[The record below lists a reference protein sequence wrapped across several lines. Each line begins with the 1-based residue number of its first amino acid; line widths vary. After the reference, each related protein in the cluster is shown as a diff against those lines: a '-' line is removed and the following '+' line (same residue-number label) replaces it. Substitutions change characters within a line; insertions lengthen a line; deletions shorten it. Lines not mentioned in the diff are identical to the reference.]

1 MKKALLV
8 ILFIFFNSPVSAI
21 NWKIFQS
28 PTGDLETCLIENMNS
43 RLLSKL
49 SDGRPSKKEI
59 RKKAKRAYQTCS
71 AYISNK
77 NNSKASMIG
86 RKIIK
91 KYLGTAPLF
100 ELVDKNN
107 SVNLIFFNGGPG
119 WWGNLNSKN
128 FLIRERMSFF
138 EKGANIFIFPNT
150 AKKQKMS
157 YDDRL
162 NGSHRDKIH
171 KLVNEIRSR
180 NDLPIFLVGISRGAV
195 SVGSYIAE
203 YGKGVD
209 GAILISAIYFNDRI
223 SKRNAYS
230 MQEVIGRKPKTTILI
245 IHHESDGCKICQPS
259 SAQDFFNTIEG
270 VEKSLFW
277 VSGGQ
282 SSGDPHGPFHHHGYE
297 GVENIAVDY
306 LINWV
311 KKY

>member
-1 MKKALLV
+1 MKKTLLV

-28 PTGDLETCLIENMNS
+28 PTGDLETCLIENLNS
-43 RLLSKL
+43 GLLSKL
-49 SDGRPSKKEI
+49 SNGRPSKKEI
-59 RKKAKRAYQTCS
+59 RKKAKRAYQACS

-162 NGSHRDKIH
+162 NGLHRDKIH
-171 KLVNEIRSR
+171 KLVNEIRNR

-203 YGKGVD
+203 YGKEVD
-209 GAILISAIYFNDRI
+209 GAILISAIYFNDRV

-230 MQEVIGRKPKTTILI
+230 MQEVIGRKPKTKILI